1 MMIAQTVRA
10 GLVLIVML
18 VVAACGGAPSS
29 AQPSATR
36 ATSAPVAQAAAGE
49 VSGVVTQT
57 AGAATQTQTAST
69 PFTSAPLTT
78 TGMETPAQ
86 TTATSSATA
95 ATASTPA
102 PPTTVTRGAANA
114 SLTSSAAAYIDDRS
128 APAQVVRSL
137 YNAINRQEYAR
148 AYSYWEAGAP
158 GLRPFTQ
165 FQQGYATT
173 QSVHLTVGTVRTG
186 AATGNLYGRVPVRVI
201 ATTTGGGRQT
211 FVGCYTT
218 HLGEPANQ
226 AVPPFH
232 PMAIQSAHVQQVPND
247 ANTTVLMHAICDH
260 R

>member
-1 MMIAQTVRA
+1 MMMSQTVRA

-18 VVAACGGAPSS
+18 VLAACGGAPGSL
-29 AQPSATR
+29 QPSTTSAPAASIP
-36 ATSAPVAQAAAGE
+36 ATSPASATFAPVAQAMAVE
-49 VSGVVTQT
+49 VSGV
-57 AGAATQTQTAST
+57 AT
-69 PFTSAPLTT
+69 
-78 TGMETPAQ
+78 Q

-95 ATASTPA
+95 ATTSTAA

-173 QSVHLTVGTVRTG
+173 QSVHLTIGTVRTG

-226 AVPPFH
+226 AAPPFH

>member
-1 MMIAQTVRA
+1 MMMAQTVRA

-29 AQPSATR
+29 AQPSTTR
-36 ATSAPVAQAAAGE
+36 ATSAPVAQAAAVE
-49 VSGVVTQT
+49 VSGV
-57 AGAATQTQTAST
+57 AT
-69 PFTSAPLTT
+69 
-78 TGMETPAQ
+78 Q

-102 PPTTVTRGAANA
+102 PPTTVTHGAANA
-114 SLTSSAAAYIDDRS
+114 SVTPSAAAYIDDHS

-137 YNAINRQEYAR
+137 YNAINRKEYAR

-173 QSVHLTVGTVRTG
+173 QSVQLTAGTVRTG

-232 PMAIQSAHVQQVPND
+232 PMAIQSAYVQQVAND